1 MKIAVFGTN
10 ISDEY
15 KSKAEEV
22 IHSFIA
28 NGFDVSI
35 YKDFKSALDSASF
48 SIGNLPEFTE
58 IKENSFDILLSLGGD
73 GTFLKCAHLCYA
85 TNTPILGINFG
96 KLGFLA
102 QTNPDDIDFI
112 IKDIQNKKFSIRQR
126 TVLDF
131 SYATDKE
138 ILNGIGLNEITL
150 QKSNTVKLIKINVY
164 VGKEFLCSFWAD
176 GVAVS
181 TPTGSTGYSLSLGA
195 PILAPE
201 NHSLIITPIAPHTLS
216 MRPIIIPDTETITI
230 EATGEYTDF
239 LLSNDFMSQ
248 TIQTNP
254 SVVIKK
260 SPHTI
265 STVEFKDSSFFCTLR
280 QKLKLG
286 IDIRK

>member
-10 ISDEY
+10 IADEY
-15 KSKAEEV
+15 KSKVEEV

-28 NGFDVSI
+28 NGFNVSI
-35 YKDFKSALDSASF
+35 FKNFKTTLASASF
-48 SIGNLPEFTE
+48 SIANLPEFTE
-58 IKENSFDILLSLGGD
+58 IHENSFDILLSLGGD
-73 GTFLKCAHLCYA
+73 GTFLKCAHLCHT

-102 QTNPDDIDFI
+102 QINPDDIDKI
-112 IKDIQNKKFSIRQR
+112 IKDIQNKNFSIRQR
-126 TVLDF
+126 AMLDF
-131 SYATDKE
+131 SYATEKE
-138 ILNGIGLNEITL
+138 IISGIGLNEITL
-150 QKSNTVKLIKINVY
+150 QKSNTVKLIKINIY
-164 VGKEFLCSFWAD
+164 VGEEFLCSFWAD

-265 STVEFKDSSFFCTLR
+265 STVEFNDTSFFCTLR

>member
-28 NGFDVSI
+28 NGFNVSI
-35 YKDFKSALDSASF
+35 FKNFKTTLASASF

-138 ILNGIGLNEITL
+138 ILNGIGLNE
-150 QKSNTVKLIKINVY
+150 
-164 VGKEFLCSFWAD
+164 
-176 GVAVS
+176 
-181 TPTGSTGYSLSLGA
+181 TPASVFEIEKYEQPLLGPPWTAMYSASVFA
-195 PILAPE
+195 SIAEVEPV
-201 NHSLIITPIAPHTLS
+201 IIT
-216 MRPIIIPDTETITI
+216 R
-230 EATGEYTDF
+230 
-239 LLSNDFMSQ
+239 
-248 TIQTNP
+248 
-254 SVVIKK
+254 
-260 SPHTI
+260 
-265 STVEFKDSSFFCTLR
+265 
-280 QKLKLG
+280 
-286 IDIRK
+286 

>member
-150 QKSNTVKLIKINVY
+150 QKSNTVKLIKINDDQFA
-164 VGKEFLCSFWAD
+164 EEQDSFGFSHQCKNDSPNQAD
-176 GVAVS
+176 Q
-181 TPTGSTGYSLSLGA
+181 TEQQTKQRKIGSNLW
-195 PILAPE
+195 
-201 NHSLIITPIAPHTLS
+201 N
-216 MRPIIIPDTETITI
+216 
-230 EATGEYTDF
+230 
-239 LLSNDFMSQ
+239 
-248 TIQTNP
+248 
-254 SVVIKK
+254 
-260 SPHTI
+260 
-265 STVEFKDSSFFCTLR
+265 LR
-280 QKLKLG
+280 QPHNPNKFQNQQNQALITVIPGKFAFRVHHNRHEEEQIPERRRDPRLVVGLLIKL
-286 IDIRK
+286 